1 MTDEPR
7 LSLPWH
13 SQLSPQETR
22 VVELYLDGWS
32 PKEIAGHLFISV
44 KTVGVHLFSIRQK
57 MKPHGL
63 RFIRQVTTA
72 EKITPERTPM
82 QNTQGQSV
90 GA

>member
-1 MTDEPR
+1 
-7 LSLPWH
+7 
-13 SQLSPQETR
+13 
-22 VVELYLDGWS
+22 
-32 PKEIAGHLFISV
+32 
-44 KTVGVHLFSIRQK
+44 VGVHLFSIRQK